1 MPIIYPESCRGMT
14 TGSLN
19 QVKRDGYAVS
29 AGKQGGAFSVQYVKE
44 RIADLA
50 GYTRKNEPL
59 GIFMSQLSE
68 ARKDIECTTDAVS
81 ASARKMV
88 NEAEGASASMTD
100 ASRKMR
106 EATDKLNAQMQKFHA
121 TFSNAKFD
129 EQAKAAQSLADA
141 LERLAKLEEKGML
154 SKVIAA
160 LNK

>member
-1 MPIIYPESCRGMT
+1 
-14 TGSLN
+14 
-19 QVKRDGYAVS
+19 
-29 AGKQGGAFSVQYVKE
+29 
-44 RIADLA
+44 
-50 GYTRKNEPL
+50 
-59 GIFMSQLSE
+59 MSQLAE
-68 ARKDIECTTDAVS
+68 TRKDIECTTDAVT

-88 NEAEGASASMTD
+88 NEAENASASMTD

-121 TFSNAKFD
+121 TFASVKFD